1 MRIATWPADAP
12 RGAVTAFCAEH
23 GISRSQFYEL
33 RKRAVREGMAGALVP
48 RSRRPLKPARATPA
62 HVEDL
67 ALRVRK
73 ELAEQGLDNGPV
85 SVRHRMLA
93 LAGDDPDAVVP
104 GGSTLAAIFRRR
116 GAVVPQPQKRPRSS
130 WRRFEFANVHDCW
143 QLDAFSWPL
152 ADGTKVTIYQVSDD
166 HSRAQLGWHVT
177 RTENAAGA
185 MAVVAKAQARAG
197 RLPLRLLSD
206 NGLAFN
212 PSRRGHLGRL
222 ETHLRQHGVTPIA
235 SSPRHPQTCGK
246 NERMHRT
253 LQQWLRARPPAATIA
268 ELQALLE
275 QFDTVYNTERPH
287 PALGRDGRTPA
298 QALTADPQAPLPA
311 TPARPAP
318 PRPALTNQHRA
329 TRAKVAVNGVVGAA
343 GKRIHLGV
351 EHAGT
356 RVTAVQDGPLITIG
370 DDHGEVL
377 ANVQTTPDQRYYPSG
392 KTPGGRARPRRSS
405 TM

>member
-1 MRIATWPADAP
+1 MRIATWPQDAP

-33 RKRAVREGMAGALVP
+33 RKRAVQEGVAGALVP
-48 RSRRPLKPARATPA
+48 RSRRPLRPARATPA
-62 HVEDL
+62 HVEDT
-67 ALRVRK
+67 ALRIRK

-93 LAGDDPDAVVP
+93 LAGGDGAAVP
-104 GGSTLAAIFRRR
+104 GVSTLAAIFRRR

-185 MAVVAKAQARAG
+185 MAVVAKAQARTG

-212 PSRRGHLGRL
+212 PSRRGHRGRL
-222 ETHLRQHGVTPIA
+222 ETHLGQHGVTPIA

-253 LQQWLRARPPAATIA
+253 LQQWLRARPPAASTT
-268 ELQALLE
+268 ELQTLLE
-275 QFDTVYNTERPH
+275 TFDTIYNTQRPH
-287 PALGRDGRTPA
+287 QALGRDGRTPA
-298 QALTADPQAPLPA
+298 QALTDDPQAPLPA
-311 TPARPAP
+311 PATRPAP
-318 PRPALTNQHRA
+318 ARAALADQRRA
-329 TRAKVAVNGVVGAA
+329 TRAKVAVNGVVAAA
-343 GKRIHLGV
+343 GKRIHIGV

-356 RVTAVQDGPLITIG
+356 RVTAVQDGPLITIV
-370 DDHGEVL
+370 DDNGEVL
-377 ANVQTTPDQRYYPSG
+377 AEVQITPHQRYYRSG
-392 KTPGGRARPRRSS
+392 KTPGGHARPRRSS